1 MYTFKD
7 NILKISVRNLVEFVC
22 REGDI
27 DNRHGRG
34 ADKNAMDAGSRAHR
48 RIQKQMGSQYEAEV
62 PMRME
67 FPFEEYTIVL
77 EGRADGVI
85 TEEEQITIDE
95 IKGTYR
101 DLRFLE
107 EPVAVH
113 KAQAM
118 CYAYMKCVRDGLDRI
133 GIMMTYVNLDT
144 DEVKYFTESYSFE
157 EVEKWF
163 MDVLHSF
170 RRWSDFLYEAKLKRR
185 QSLKGLE
192 FPFAYRDGQRDIA
205 VSVYRTISLGKR
217 LFIQAPTGVGKTMST
232 VFPAV
237 KAVGEDLGDKLFYL
251 TAKTITRTVA
261 EEAFAILRSRGAYFR
276 TITITAKEKVCMT
289 GETECNPIACPYAKG
304 HFDRVN
310 DAVYDMITHEDVIDR
325 DTIEEY
331 AAKHTVCPFEF
342 CLDASYWV
350 DGIICDYNYVFDPN
364 VYLKRYFSDGVDG
377 DYIFLIDEA
386 HNLVDRAR
394 EMYSA
399 GLLKEDFLKVHKLV
413 AGADKRLAS
422 ALAKCN
428 KELLTL
434 KRECDNVAV
443 LDSIGAL
450 ALSLNRL
457 YEEFTRFFEEKREF
471 EYNEEVS
478 GLFFAVRHFL
488 NMNDHMQDNYVIYTE
503 QTEEGFMLK
512 LYCVNPSPCLS
523 ECLDRGRGSVF
534 FSATLLPVMYYKEL
548 LSSRDDYAIYVRSPF
563 EQKNRCLAVGY
574 DVTSRYTRRNETEF
588 RKIKN
593 YIDNVTGQKK
603 GNYMVFFPSY
613 GYMESVYKLYLND
626 NEAQGI
632 YVQSRGM
639 KEQEREEFLD
649 RFRAKA
655 ALRKGCEGD
664 GGDNEDNRDNEDDG
678 RGCIGFCV
686 TGGVFSEGIDLKNE
700 SLIGCI
706 IVGTGIPQI
715 CTERQLLRD
724 YYDAKEGNG
733 YDYAYTYPGM
743 NKVMQAAGR
752 VIRTM
757 EDVGVILLLDERF
770 AKREYVQLFP
780 EEWDDYRLVNME
792 QAPGI
797 VAEFWKNINEKK
809 GLDQNS
815 L

>member
-1 MYTFKD
+1 
-7 NILKISVRNLVEFVC
+7 
-22 REGDI
+22 
-27 DNRHGRG
+27 
-34 ADKNAMDAGSRAHR
+34 
-48 RIQKQMGSQYEAEV
+48 
-62 PMRME
+62 
-67 FPFEEYTIVL
+67 
-77 EGRADGVI
+77 
-85 TEEEQITIDE
+85 
-95 IKGTYR
+95 
-101 DLRFLE
+101 
-107 EPVAVH
+107 
-113 KAQAM
+113 
-118 CYAYMKCVRDGLDRI
+118 
-133 GIMMTYVNLDT
+133 
-144 DEVKYFTESYSFE
+144 
-157 EVEKWF
+157 
-163 MDVLHSF
+163 
-170 RRWSDFLYEAKLKRR
+170 
-185 QSLKGLE
+185 
-192 FPFAYRDGQRDIA
+192 
-205 VSVYRTISLGKR
+205 
-217 LFIQAPTGVGKTMST
+217 
-232 VFPAV
+232 
-237 KAVGEDLGDKLFYL
+237 
-251 TAKTITRTVA
+251 
-261 EEAFAILRSRGAYFR
+261 
-276 TITITAKEKVCMT
+276 
-289 GETECNPIACPYAKG
+289 
-304 HFDRVN
+304 
-310 DAVYDMITHEDVIDR
+310 IDR
-325 DTIEEY
+325 ETIERY

-364 VYLKRYFSDGVDG
+364 VYLKRYFSEGVQG

-399 GLLKEDFLKVHKLV
+399 KLLKEDFLKVHKLV

-422 ALAKCN
+422 ALSKCN

-443 LDSIGAL
+443 LESIGAL

-471 EYNEEVS
+471 EYSEEVS
-478 GLFFAVRHFL
+478 ELFFAVRHFL

-503 QTEEGFMLK
+503 QTEEGFMIK

-523 ECLDRGRGSVF
+523 ECLDKVRAAVF

-563 EQKNRCLAVGY
+563 DRKNRCLAVGY
-574 DVTSRYTRRNETEF
+574 DVTSRYTRRNENEF

-593 YIDNVTGQKK
+593 YIDSVTKQKK

-613 GYMESVYKLYLND
+613 GYMESVYRLYLD
-626 NEAQGI
+626 EEGAEGI

-649 RFRAKA
+649 RFRSGTANGADGK
-655 ALRKGCEGD
+655 D
-664 GGDNEDNRDNEDDG
+664 GG
-678 RGCIGFCV
+678 GCIGFCV

-724 YYDAKEGNG
+724 YYDAKEGMG

-770 AKREYVQLFP
+770 AKKEYVRLFP
-780 EEWDDYRLVNME
+780 EEWDDYRLVDME
-792 QAPGI
+792 QAPEV
-797 VAEFWKNINEKK
+797 VAEFWKSVEEKRVLIYNRNNEIM
-809 GLDQNS
+809 
-815 L
+815 